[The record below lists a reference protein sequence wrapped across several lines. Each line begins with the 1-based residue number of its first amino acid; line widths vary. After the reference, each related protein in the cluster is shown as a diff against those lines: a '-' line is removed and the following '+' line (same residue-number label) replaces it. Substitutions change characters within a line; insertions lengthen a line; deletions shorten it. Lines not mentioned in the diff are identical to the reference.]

1 MRLIYE
7 LAHNKCF
14 KKKRRKQF
22 NFIHNK
28 FKLLTVLYFFYF
40 KKNMLNRASQK
51 FSKSQDFFQ
60 KKMDVIL
67 QIEKLKT
74 EKPFAIG

>member
-1 MRLIYE
+1 
-7 LAHNKCF
+7 
-14 KKKRRKQF
+14 
-22 NFIHNK
+22 
-28 FKLLTVLYFFYF
+28 
-40 KKNMLNRASQK
+40 MLNRASQK